1 LWRALVRIL
10 VLILVLRRIGRGNLS
25 ILGIGWRSGL
35 APVTRLAWRRRLL
48 RLLRGL
54 LGRRNQGR
62 SQRQAR
68 AQSSRKHPLQT
79 ISIHIHFLIPFAV
92 ETPDPSFT
100 GILHRR
106 QCAQS
111 VTVL

>member
-1 LWRALVRIL
+1 LWRALIRIL

-35 APVTRLAWRRRLL
+35 TPITLLPRRRS
-48 RLLRGL
+48 LLRGLL
-54 LGRRNQGR
+54 LGRRNQSR

-79 ISIHIHFLIPFAV
+79 ISIHIHF
-92 ETPDPSFT
+92 
-100 GILHRR
+100 
-106 QCAQS
+106 
-111 VTVL
+111 